1 MSEVIYVAKGAVTA
15 IAKELGCCQM
25 TVCHALKGRGKG
37 RSELR
42 KEIRHLAYEKYA
54 GSYQRKKVKRGDRIV
69 VPQGANIA
77 IAMSMGVDV
86 ATVRKALR
94 GYANTSLTVRIREE
108 ALNNFGG
115 KRVDSQGRF
124 IDRVNFWGDTM
135 VQKFGHDV
143 ELIAN
148 RRTGEVKVYH
158 GRTLIDS
165 AIDPSVDVLMSMQER
180 AMQYVNRIETE
191 Q

>member
-1 MSEVIYVAKGAVTA
+1 MRDVIYVEKGAVMA

-37 RSELR
+37 HSELR
-42 KEIRHLAYEKYA
+42 KEIRHLACEKYA
-54 GSYQRKKVKRGDRIV
+54 GSYRRKKVKRGNRIV
-69 VPQGANIA
+69 VPRGANIA

-108 ALNNFGG
+108 ALNNYGG
-115 KRVDSQGRF
+115 KRVDAQGWF
-124 IDRVNFWGDTM
+124 IDQVNFWGDTM

-148 RRTGEVKVYH
+148 RLTGEVKVYH

-165 AIDPSVDVLMSMQER
+165 VINPSIEVLMSMQEK
-180 AMQYVNRIETE
+180 AMQLVKELETE